1 MYRRMNQVLDRVK
14 HDGRRNVDDVQ
25 ESLDSQDIF
34 TVRLKQHAQPNAEGR
49 PIERA
54 IESESKSG
62 DVGVVPVHV
71 DPVVVMVVMVVVMVV
86 NMIVVVGVRVI
97 MIATT

>member
-25 ESLDSQDIF
+25 ESLDPQDIF

-62 DVGVVPVHV
+62 DVSVVPVHV
-71 DPVVVMVVMVVVMVV
+71 DPVVMMVVMVVVK
-86 NMIVVVGVRVI
+86 IVRVRVI